1 MFVFSDVL
9 HLLTLLRNHFLD
21 NGYILS
27 HNIISKN
34 SIKQFLKISDSSNL
48 KIGYKITQHM
58 LDVKGS
64 QRQKVSTA
72 AKLLSETTAN
82 VIKYCGDN
90 KLISDPNYRAT
101 SAFIKLV
108 KRALGPRLPVPVA
121 TKLREMGKRY
131 KRWNRRH
138 FQGFTTVAPCVCV
151 CVQRREIRGCFH
163 SATGVGE
170 PVEEV
175 RIGWRRRR

>member
-48 KIGYKITQHM
+48 KIVYKITQHM

-108 KRALGPRLPVPVA
+108 NDWFDILNTSRKFGN
-121 TKLREMGKRY
+121 K
-131 KRWNRRH
+131 
-138 FQGFTTVAPCVCV
+138 
-151 CVQRREIRGCFH
+151 
-163 SATGVGE
+163 
-170 PVEEV
+170 EV
-175 RIGWRRRR
+175 RLFLKCRQ